1 MTLLCLCGVTLYL
14 VTHTGNVYSS
24 SNCLFWQHDLV
35 RFLWFSIGAQS
46 SKIFNSLVI
55 VSVWFTS
62 HSVSSLF
69 QWQHSVAKI
78 RTYCLVTTICHNS
91 CGFVQEQ
98 SAAKVTLT
106 VDCFRLVCQG
116 T

>member
-1 MTLLCLCGVTLYL
+1 MVFYRSPKQQ
-14 VTHTGNVYSS
+14 N
-24 SNCLFWQHDLV
+24 
-35 RFLWFSIGAQS
+35 
-46 SKIFNSLVI
+46 FNSLVI

-78 RTYCLVTTICHNS
+78 RTYCLVTIICHNS
-91 CGFVQEQ
+91 VDCFRCQDDCAVGVLQEQ